1 MNNRIIEILTYIM
14 KEIQE
19 NSVDGLDLQLIV
31 DLLADQGFSQDEIK
45 RAMIWLMN
53 HGDNLDR
60 SINKKNSGIPRPLW
74 RQLNDFER
82 DAISPSAFG
91 YLVHLRELDLL
102 SDDDMETIIDRA
114 VKIQLPHM
122 NIEDMQDL
130 IAVVVLDFEKSASGG
145 YFQFTSTRLPH

>member
-130 IAVVVLDFEKSASGG
+130 
-145 YFQFTSTRLPH
+145 